1 MKTLITSLM
10 ALTLSIGAVNANDSV
25 VNSKKANT
33 TASVEANSISL
44 ENYQQLLAE
53 NKLLKEKVAELGN
66 STAEMQSTIEY
77 NNMMYNMLTKL
88 RTDANA
94 EEAAEAE
101 ATISYQKMM
110 SAVLLNL
117 KKGK

>member
-1 MKTLITSLM
+1 MKTLMTSLM
-10 ALTLSIGAVNANDSV
+10 ALTLSIGAVHANDSI

-33 TASVEANSISL
+33 TVSVEANSISL
-44 ENYQQLLAE
+44 ENYQHLLAE
-53 NKLLKEKVAELGN
+53 NKQLKEKVAELGN
-66 STAEMQSTIEY
+66 NTAEMESTLQY
-77 NNMMYNMLTKL
+77 NNMMYNLLTKL
-88 RTDANA
+88 RADDNA
-94 EEAAEAE
+94 EVAAEAE